1 MRYAEG
7 IRMTEAAQEKVE
19 SGHVTRVT
27 DTDFE
32 PEILAFCC
40 EH

>member
-1 MRYAEG
+1 MAELAPK
-7 IRMTEAAQEKVE
+7 TENIVEVKE
-19 SGHVTRVT
+19 SGHETQTRLT
-27 DTDFE
+27 SFE

>member
-1 MRYAEG
+1 
-7 IRMTEAAQEKVE
+7 MTELAMKEEDITKVKE
-19 SGHVTRVT
+19 SGHVTR
-27 DTDFE
+27 DTATSFE

>member
-7 IRMTEAAQEKVE
+7 MRRMEAAQEKVE
-19 SGHVTRVT
+19 IARVSQT
-27 DTDFE
+27 VAFE